1 MYHHA
6 NSKALLGASK
16 ACIVSSSYTP
26 LGLRFHSDLSLENS
40 LPTWFLKFQSEA
52 VLGKWSDPKKDSL
65 DQGIGNSAQNNC
77 NSNSNSG
84 QKIYWILQY
93 AIFDPLKTTAIMQY
107 LLICQIIWFSFV

>member
-1 MYHHA
+1 MILAWKIVY
-6 NSKALLGASK
+6 LLG
-16 ACIVSSSYTP
+16 
-26 LGLRFHSDLSLENS
+26 
-40 LPTWFLKFQSEA
+40 FLKFQSEA

-107 LLICQIIWFSFV
+107 LLICQITWWFNEINKYVYFYLNQISFKDIGILKVGN